1 MYNKASCTNKIH
13 ARYIKKKE
21 GEDVKMMNFISLEAV
36 ESYTLL
42 NKIRGIFYVF
52 LNIKNKLNID
62 YLSMCVF

>member
-36 ESYTLL
+36 ERERERERLILY
-42 NKIRGIFYVF
+42 
-52 LNIKNKLNID
+52 
-62 YLSMCVF
+62 